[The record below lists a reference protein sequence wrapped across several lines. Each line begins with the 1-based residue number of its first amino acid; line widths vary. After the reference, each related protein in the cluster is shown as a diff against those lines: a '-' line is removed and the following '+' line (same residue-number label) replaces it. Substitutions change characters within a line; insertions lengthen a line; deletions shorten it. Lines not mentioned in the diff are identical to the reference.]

1 MLEGP
6 EKLRLGDSWDRG
18 CQRIG
23 LPFGNFYMI
32 HAVKR
37 VSRVISNS
45 SRSWKASARERL
57 TASASQSVGSKKVID
72 KGSAE
77 H

>member
-1 MLEGP
+1 
-6 EKLRLGDSWDRG
+6 
-18 CQRIG
+18 
-23 LPFGNFYMI
+23 MI

-45 SRSWKASARERL
+45 SRSWKATARERL
-57 TASASQSVGSKKVID
+57 TVSASQSVGSKKVID